1 MIEKTVALLLLLAPW
16 TMTRAS
22 LTEIRKD
29 FVNETSLLQATPVI
43 TAPAVN
49 ASYLICVA
57 VGDVQ
62 TSVPNTI
69 LRWTDENGQLRSFTY
84 PAVNGL
90 PNGCS
95 LIRNQANTAAT
106 IETEGTYSGFYNLFT
121 FGFGF
126 WPAGTQSQGG
136 VKEPLNYSIIG
147 ANGGYEFSFP
157 GYPWLFSVVASSSC
171 KWQLSAGWSGVV
183 VGAGSQISTGYGG
196 GNGLFTTLTPNCSYD
211 LRAAQFGSPAQGS
224 GPLID
229 YEYNLL
235 DWSNATYP
243 KLKTVFVAGNL
254 GANILLATNI
264 AERPTNDLVSEGLL
278 VYWNNETS
286 PPCAASIVGDP
297 SGRRAAVFHPSISNP
312 EARCSS
318 RLITSPGRSGE
329 PRPRIAVRWMSF
341 SSEKQLG
348 WGVQDSPSQSRSVAR
363 VITPRLKSGTKPCPA
378 HEPGWRRTRR
388 KNCRKYYREPQK
400 SN

>member
-1 MIEKTVALLLLLAPW
+1 MAH
-16 TMTRAS
+16 AS

-29 FVNETSLLQATPVI
+29 FLNETSLLPATPVI
-43 TAPAVN
+43 TAPTVD
-49 ASYLICVA
+49 ASYLICIA

-62 TSVPNTI
+62 TSVPNAI
-69 LRWTDENGQLRSFTY
+69 LRWTRENSQLRSFTY

-157 GYPWLFSVVASSSC
+157 GSPWLLSVLASSSC
-171 KWQLSAGWSGVV
+171 KWQLSAGWSGVI
-183 VGAGSQISTGYGG
+183 VGAGSLISTGYGG
-196 GNGLFTTLTPNCSYD
+196 GNGSFTTLTAGCSYS
-211 LRAAQFGSPAQGS
+211 LRAVQFGSPALGA
-224 GPLID
+224 GPLTD

-235 DWSNATYP
+235 DWTNATYP
-243 KLKTVFVAGNL
+243 KLKTVFVAGGL

-264 AERPTNDLVSEGLL
+264 A
-278 VYWNNETS
+278 
-286 PPCAASIVGDP
+286 
-297 SGRRAAVFHPSISNP
+297 
-312 EARCSS
+312 
-318 RLITSPGRSGE
+318 
-329 PRPRIAVRWMSF
+329 
-341 SSEKQLG
+341 
-348 WGVQDSPSQSRSVAR
+348 
-363 VITPRLKSGTKPCPA
+363 
-378 HEPGWRRTRR
+378 
-388 KNCRKYYREPQK
+388 
-400 SN
+400 

>member
-1 MIEKTVALLLLLAPW
+1 MIEKALALLLLLAPW
-16 TMTRAS
+16 TMARAS

-29 FVNETSLLQATPVI
+29 FLNETSLLPATPVI
-43 TAPAVN
+43 TAPTVD

-57 VGDVQ
+57 GGDVQ
-62 TSVPNTI
+62 TSVPNAI
-69 LRWTDENGQLRSFTY
+69 LRWTDENSQPRSFTY

-171 KWQLSAGWSGVV
+171 KWQLSAGWSGIV

-196 GNGLFTTLTPNCSYD
+196 GNGLFTTLTPNCSYS
-211 LRAAQFGSPAQGS
+211 LLAAQFGSPAQGS
-224 GPLID
+224 GPLTD

-235 DWSNATYP
+235 NWSNATYP

-264 AERPTNDLVSEGLL
+264 AERPTNDLLSEGLS
-278 VYWNNETS
+278 VSWNNETS
-286 PPCAASIVGDP
+286 PPCAASIVGGP
-297 SGRRAAVFHPSISNP
+297 SGAPDSCVSPVYVEPGGSLQFLTYNLPGQKWG
-312 EARCSS
+312 
-318 RLITSPGRSGE
+318 TSPTY
-329 PRPRIAVRWMSF
+329 
-341 SSEKQLG
+341 SSE
-348 WGVQDSPSQSRSVAR
+348 VD
-363 VITPRLKSGTKPCPA
+363 VI
-378 HEPGWRRTRR
+378 
-388 KNCRKYYREPQK
+388 QF
-400 SN
+400 

>member
-1 MIEKTVALLLLLAPW
+1 MIEKTVALLLLLLAPW
-16 TMTRAS
+16 MMAHAS

-29 FVNETSLLQATPVI
+29 FLNETSLLPATPVI
-43 TAPAVN
+43 TAPTVD

-62 TSVPNTI
+62 TSVPNAI
-69 LRWTDENGQLRSFTY
+69 LRWTDENSQLRSFTY

-126 WPAGTQSQGG
+126 WPAGTHSQGG

-147 ANGGYEFSFP
+147 ASGGYEFSFP
-157 GYPWLFSVVASSSC
+157 GSPWLLSVLASSNC
-171 KWQLSAGWSGVV
+171 KWQLSAGWSGVI
-183 VGAGSQISTGYGG
+183 VGAGSLISTGYGG
-196 GNGLFTTLTPNCSYD
+196 GNGSFTTLTAGCSYS
-211 LRAAQFGSPAQGS
+211 LRAVQFGSPALGA
-224 GPLID
+224 GPLTD

-235 DWSNATYP
+235 DWTNATYP
-243 KLKTVFVAGNL
+243 KLKTVFVAGGL

-264 AERPTNDLVSEGLL
+264 AERPTNDLVSESLL

-286 PPCAASIVGDP
+286 IPCAASIVGGP
-297 SGRRAAVFHPSISNP
+297 SGAPGSCVSPVYIEPGGSLQFETYNQPGQKWG
-312 EARCSS
+312 
-318 RLITSPGRSGE
+318 TSP
-329 PRPRIAVRWMSF
+329 MY
-341 SSEKQLG
+341 SSE
-348 WGVQDSPSQSRSVAR
+348 VD
-363 VITPRLKSGTKPCPA
+363 VI
-378 HEPGWRRTRR
+378 
-388 KNCRKYYREPQK
+388 QF
-400 SN
+400 